1 MNVDTG
7 VTTVE
12 VRYLGK
18 VLVIVTACVVV
29 KVCVSVTNK
38 TNAVLVL
45 KTKVLVV
52 FSPTTYVE
60 VIGPGVT
67 VLKMSLIII
76 GFTVVNT
83 KSGFEDGISGAA
95 GVPGVFEVSGSSG
108 FHKDTNVVG
117 PGSGDG
123 TGPGSGLNVGV
134 GGAGVFTGGITTIDV
149 ATGGV

>member
-7 VTTVE
+7 ATTVE
-12 VRYLGK
+12 VRNLVE
-18 VLVIVTACVVV
+18 VLVIVTASVVV

-38 TNAVLVL
+38 TNAVLAL

-60 VIGPGVT
+60 VIGPGIT
-67 VLKMSLIII
+67 VLNISLMI

-83 KSGFEDGISGAA
+83 KSFEEGISGAA

-108 FHKDTNVVG
+108 FHKDTDVVG

>member
-12 VRYLGK
+12 VRNLVE

-29 KVCVSVTNK
+29 KVCVSVTNRI
-38 TNAVLVL
+38 NAVLVL

-60 VIGPGVT
+60 VIGPGIT
-67 VLKMSLIII
+67 VLNMSLMI

-83 KSGFEDGISGAA
+83 KAGFEDGISGAA
-95 GVPGVFEVSGSSG
+95 GVPGVVEVSGSSG
-108 FHKDTNVVG
+108 FHKDTDVVG
-117 PGSGDG
+117 S
-123 TGPGSGLNVGV
+123 GSGLNVGV

>member
-7 VTTVE
+7 ATTVE
-12 VRYLGK
+12 VRNLVE

-29 KVCVSVTNK
+29 KVCVSVTNRI
-38 TNAVLVL
+38 NAVLVL

-60 VIGPGVT
+60 VIGPGIT
-67 VLKMSLIII
+67 VLNMSLMI

-83 KSGFEDGISGAA
+83 KAGFEDGISGAA

-108 FHKDTNVVG
+108 FHKDTDVVG